1 MAIKTVA
8 TSPSNTMI
16 AIFHFFA
23 LGMALPPYW
32 PVIQF
37 YFTRNRGKADDMTV
51 KEKEVENTYSQ
62 TSFHQFTFL
71 HPQHQ
76 LLGIQS
82 ILMLFLLQAC
92 LFPLIFPQSQP

>member
-1 MAIKTVA
+1 
-8 TSPSNTMI
+8 
-16 AIFHFFA
+16 
-23 LGMALPPYW
+23 
-32 PVIQF
+32 
-37 YFTRNRGKADDMTV
+37 MTV

>member
-23 LGMALPPYW
+23 LVMALPPYW

-37 YFTRNRGKADDMTV
+37 YFTRNRGKADDMTA
-51 KEKEVENTYSQ
+51 KEKRLRTQTLKPLFSYLFFKILSTNNWVFSQ
-62 TSFHQFTFL
+62 S
-71 HPQHQ
+71 
-76 LLGIQS
+76 
-82 ILMLFLLQAC
+82 
-92 LFPLIFPQSQP
+92 